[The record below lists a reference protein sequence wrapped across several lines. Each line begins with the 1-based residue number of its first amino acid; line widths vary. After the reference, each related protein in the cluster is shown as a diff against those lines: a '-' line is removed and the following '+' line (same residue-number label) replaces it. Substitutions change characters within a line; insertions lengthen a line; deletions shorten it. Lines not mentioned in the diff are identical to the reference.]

1 MLAERK
7 SVEFSYEELA
17 AATDNFS
24 ISHKIGQGGFASV
37 YFGEIHN
44 QKLAIKKMTLQATK
58 AFLAELQVLTHV
70 HHTNLVYFFS
80 SCVGLQLLS
89 LAFGNQNDCQLTD
102 LFLKT

>member
-1 MLAERK
+1 LSARAILANKNARDVSLMLAERK

-44 QKLAIKKMTLQATK
+44 QVQYYPTK
-58 AFLAELQVLTHV
+58 DI
-70 HHTNLVYFFS
+70 S
-80 SCVGLQLLS
+80 S
-89 LAFGNQNDCQLTD
+89 FGFCDCW
-102 LFLKT
+102 FHF